1 MASTITA
8 RENALPAG
16 DYGYI
21 MEGDTLC
28 PLRVIG
34 RRGWIWTRVLRF
46 KVFRGI
52 EAKRVRTRDIIDVA
66 EANALLAF
74 KADPTAALSMKG
86 EQQRPLEPSPSR
98 VDWSS

>member
-1 MASTITA
+1 M
-8 RENALPAG
+8 NALPPG

-46 KVFRGI
+46 KVFRGM

-86 EQQRPLEPSPSR
+86 DKHP
-98 VDWSS
+98 

>member
-1 MASTITA
+1 MTA
-8 RENALPAG
+8 RDPALPAG
-16 DYGYI
+16 DYGYL

-46 KVFRGI
+46 RVFHGV

-74 KADPTAALSMKG
+74 KADPTAVLSMEG
-86 EQQRPLEPSPSR
+86 RAG
-98 VDWSS
+98 